1 MSPRTDVEQERKQ
14 VNFKKLS
21 PAVKIKGTRQT
32 AKVIDESAT
41 RGLVDEEDP
50 IHIQKRYAAQMR
62 YSEQMSKICML
73 MDKMQKYHPNCSIK
87 FLKQPHRLDLKF
99 ERSFSMAIKKNR
111 KEIMARFPKRSIKT
125 VYVSMS

>member
-1 MSPRTDVEQERKQ
+1 MSPRTELDQERKQ
-14 VNFKKLS
+14 RNYHKINPV
-21 PAVKIKGTRQT
+21 VKIKGTRQT

-50 IHIQKRYAAQMR
+50 IRIQKQYSAQIR

-99 ERSFSMAIKKNR
+99 ERSFAMAIKKNR
-111 KEIMARFPKRSIKT
+111 
-125 VYVSMS
+125 